1 MAVLTLYDGK
11 KKDPRIPEDIT
22 EDEMRYI
29 YRNPEGLYA
38 FTPMYEAY
46 TDDFLKEIVS
56 NTRIKTAYTRF
67 TDTAW
72 FEKYALNTYQF
83 AAAKDAETCR
93 LMQAQVYD
101 ETGKLRSF
109 PQFRERANEIS
120 QSTNEVWL
128 RVERDNCA
136 RQSIMSDKFQDMR
149 DNADIY
155 PYWMYKGRLDSR
167 ERKEHLAL
175 EGLICRI
182 GSPSGDRIIP
192 PGDWNC
198 RCTAVPIDDRYLS
211 AHNRSVQS
219 DAQAQSWLEGKDDDG
234 KPFVDPQFRYN
245 PADQGMMPKQGR
257 YFEDGGL
264 RSANDGSAAFF
275 GLGGTVSPE
284 LDGYIASMLPHLPAI
299 LADWRQHYTTDRLN
313 NIIFQNPALL
323 SNVWFTPHSEHQI
336 HRHPKGVALL
346 PQTVIDPSEVWMRWE
361 DAEKQ
366 QVVLRN
372 YLTFGVKESY
382 LVQTRDGAIQ
392 DAHVV
397 SRAQAERF
405 RIGVPWIK

>member
-1 MAVLTLYDGK
+1 MALLITYDGK
-11 KKDPRIPEDIT
+11 KKDPRIPEDIA

-29 YRNPEGLYA
+29 YRNPEGVFV

-46 TDDFLKEIVS
+46 TENFLQEIVA
-56 NTRIKTAYTRF
+56 NTKIKTAYARF

-72 FEKYALNTYQF
+72 FEKYSLNTYQF

-101 ETGKLRSF
+101 DTGKLRSW

-120 QSTNEVWL
+120 QSSNEVQL

-167 ERKEHLAL
+167 ERKEHVAL
-175 EGLICRI
+175 EGLILRI
-182 GSPSGDRIIP
+182 GSVAGDSIYP

-198 RCTAVPIDDRYLS
+198 RCTAVPVDDRYLS
-211 AHNRSVQS
+211 ANNRSVQTEE
-219 DAQAQSWLEGKDDDG
+219 QARSWLEGTDKDG
-234 KPFVDPQFRYN
+234 KAFVDPQFRYN
-245 PADQGMMPKQGR
+245 AADQGMMPKQGR
-257 YFEDGGL
+257 AFENGGL
-264 RSANDGSAAFF
+264 HTANDGSAALF
-275 GLGGTVSPE
+275 GLGGNISPE
-284 LDGYIASMLPHLPAI
+284 LDGYIATMLPHMPAI
-299 LADWRQHYTTDRLN
+299 LADWRDKYQTDRLH

-336 HRHPKGVALL
+336 HRHPRGVTLL
-346 PQTVIDPSEVWMRWE
+346 PKTVIDPSEVWMRWE
-361 DAEKQ
+361 DVEKQ

-372 YLTFGVKESY
+372 YLTIGAKESY

-392 DAHVV
+392 DAQVV